1 MIGKRSYYVKN
12 ESGKGV
18 FIMCN
23 ETELEI
29 DEEIQVLFTEDIEIL
44 EDRLNDIIIA
54 MGLPE
59 EQTNAVLRL
68 ISDSLVEHHFN
79 ILDTY
84 EDVLEEDE
92 EYEEVTE

>member
-1 MIGKRSYYVKN
+1 V
-12 ESGKGV
+12 
-18 FIMCN
+18 CN
-23 ETELEI
+23 EEGIEI

-44 EDRLNDIIIA
+44 EDRLNDIVLA

-84 EDVLEEDE
+84 EDVLEELDTDGE
-92 EYEEVTE
+92 EISE

>member
-1 MIGKRSYYVKN
+1 
-12 ESGKGV
+12 
-18 FIMCN
+18 MCN
-23 ETELEI
+23 ETELEM
-29 DEEIQVLFTEDIEIL
+29 DEDIQVLFTEDIEIL
-44 EDRLNDIIIA
+44 EDRLNDIVIA

-84 EDVLEEDE
+84 EDVLEDEDE
-92 EYEEVTE
+92 ECEEITE

>member
-1 MIGKRSYYVKN
+1 
-12 ESGKGV
+12 
-18 FIMCN
+18 MCN
-23 ETELEI
+23 ENEVEI

-44 EDRLNDIIIA
+44 EDRLNDIVIA

-68 ISDSLVEHHFN
+68 VSDSLVEHHFN

-84 EDVLEEDE
+84 EDILEEYDE
-92 EYEEVTE
+92 EVSE

>member
-1 MIGKRSYYVKN
+1 
-12 ESGKGV
+12 
-18 FIMCN
+18 MCN
-23 ETELEI
+23 ETDVEI
-29 DEEIQVLFTEDIEIL
+29 DEDIQVLFTEDIEIL
-44 EDRLNDIIIA
+44 EDRLNDIVLA

-84 EDVLEEDE
+84 EDVLEELDDE
-92 EYEEVTE
+92 EEINE

>member
-1 MIGKRSYYVKN
+1 
-12 ESGKGV
+12 
-18 FIMCN
+18 MCN
-23 ETELEI
+23 ETELEM
-29 DEEIQVLFTEDIEIL
+29 DEDIQVLFTEDIEIL
-44 EDRLNDIIIA
+44 EDRLNDIVIA

-84 EDVLEEDE
+84 EDVLEDEDE
-92 EYEEVTE
+92 ECEEIAE

>member
-1 MIGKRSYYVKN
+1 
-12 ESGKGV
+12 
-18 FIMCN
+18 MCN
-23 ETELEI
+23 ETDLEI

-44 EDRLNDIIIA
+44 EDRLNDIIIT

-84 EDVLEEDE
+84 EDVLEEEDE
-92 EYEEVTE
+92 EVIE

>member
-1 MIGKRSYYVKN
+1 
-12 ESGKGV
+12 
-18 FIMCN
+18 MCN
-23 ETELEI
+23 ENEVEI

-44 EDRLNDIIIA
+44 EDRLNDIVLT

-84 EDVLEEDE
+84 EDVLEELDCE
-92 EYEEVTE
+92 ECEEEVSE

>member
-1 MIGKRSYYVKN
+1 
-12 ESGKGV
+12 
-18 FIMCN
+18 MCN
-23 ETELEI
+23 EEEVEI
-29 DEEIQVLFTEDIEIL
+29 DEDIQVLFTEDIEIL
-44 EDRLNDIIIA
+44 EDRLNDIILT

-84 EDVLEEDE
+84 EDVLEELE
-92 EYEEVTE
+92 EEEEISE

>member
-1 MIGKRSYYVKN
+1 
-12 ESGKGV
+12 
-18 FIMCN
+18 MCN
-23 ETELEI
+23 DNEVEI

-44 EDRLNDIIIA
+44 EDRLNDIVIA

-84 EDVLEEDE
+84 EDILEEEDE
-92 EYEEVTE
+92 EVIE

>member
-1 MIGKRSYYVKN
+1 
-12 ESGKGV
+12 
-18 FIMCN
+18 MCN
-23 ETELEI
+23 ETELEM
-29 DEEIQVLFTEDIEIL
+29 DEDIQVLFTEDIEIL
-44 EDRLNDIIIA
+44 EDRLNDIVLA

-84 EDVLEEDE
+84 EDVLEDEDE
-92 EYEEVTE
+92 ECEEITE

>member
-1 MIGKRSYYVKN
+1 M
-12 ESGKGV
+12 
-18 FIMCN
+18 MCN
-23 ETELEI
+23 ENEVEI

-44 EDRLNDIIIA
+44 EDRLNDIVLA

-84 EDVLEEDE
+84 EEVLEELDCE
-92 EYEEVTE
+92 EEISE

>member
-1 MIGKRSYYVKN
+1 
-12 ESGKGV
+12 
-18 FIMCN
+18 MCN
-23 ETELEI
+23 ETEVEI
-29 DEEIQVLFTEDIEIL
+29 DEEIQVLFTEDVEIL

-84 EDVLEEDE
+84 EDVLEEQDE
-92 EYEEVTE
+92 ECEEVTE

>member
-1 MIGKRSYYVKN
+1 
-12 ESGKGV
+12 
-18 FIMCN
+18 MCN
-23 ETELEI
+23 ENELEL

-44 EDRLNDIIIA
+44 EDRLNDIVIA

-84 EDVLEEDE
+84 EDILDEQEEE
-92 EYEEVTE
+92 CAEITE

>member
-1 MIGKRSYYVKN
+1 MIKKQSS
-12 ESGKGV
+12 EGV
-18 FIMCN
+18 FSMCN
-23 ETELEI
+23 EAEVEI
-29 DEEIQVLFTEDIEIL
+29 DEEIQVLFTEDVEIL
-44 EDRLNDIIIA
+44 EDRLNDIILA

-84 EDVLEEDE
+84 EDVLEEQEE
-92 EYEEVTE
+92 EYEEITE

>member
-1 MIGKRSYYVKN
+1 
-12 ESGKGV
+12 
-18 FIMCN
+18 MCN
-23 ETELEI
+23 EAELEI

-84 EDVLEEDE
+84 EDVLEDE

>member
-1 MIGKRSYYVKN
+1 M
-12 ESGKGV
+12 
-18 FIMCN
+18 MCN
-23 ETELEI
+23 ENEVEI

-44 EDRLNDIIIA
+44 EDRLNDIVLA

-84 EDVLEEDE
+84 EDVLEELDCE
-92 EYEEVTE
+92 EEISE

>member
-1 MIGKRSYYVKN
+1 
-12 ESGKGV
+12 
-18 FIMCN
+18 MCN
-23 ETELEI
+23 EEGIEI

-44 EDRLNDIIIA
+44 EDRLNDIVLA

-84 EDVLEEDE
+84 EDVLEELDTDGE
-92 EYEEVTE
+92 EISE

>member
-1 MIGKRSYYVKN
+1 
-12 ESGKGV
+12 
-18 FIMCN
+18 MCN
-23 ETELEI
+23 ETDIEV

-44 EDRLNDIIIA
+44 EDRLNDIILA

-79 ILDTY
+79 ILDSY
-84 EDVLEEDE
+84 EEVLEELDAEEDDE
-92 EYEEVTE
+92 VNE

>member
-1 MIGKRSYYVKN
+1 
-12 ESGKGV
+12 
-18 FIMCN
+18 MCN
-23 ETELEI
+23 ETELEM
-29 DEEIQVLFTEDIEIL
+29 DEDIKVLFTEDIEIL
-44 EDRLNDIIIA
+44 EDRLNDIVLA

-84 EDVLEEDE
+84 EDVLEEQEE
-92 EYEEVTE
+92 EYEEITE